1 MKTFQTEMLGHS
13 VESHNRIAES
23 KCSFRI
29 YISIEY
35 LIDALLSNAL
45 RDMMKGE
52 SIIANLY
59 DRT

>member
-1 MKTFQTEMLGHS
+1 MKTFQTEMLGHF
-13 VESHNRIAES
+13 VESHNRIAELNAA
-23 KCSFRI
+23 I

-45 RDMMKGE
+45 RDMMKEE